1 MQQPPA
7 TPSHGAA
14 APVPTMPAYQWD
26 VMPRRP
32 RPSSPTSVPSGLDL
46 PPSTTFREAYAPS
59 ATSAAAGIDNVPPPA
74 RVTPFSDPF
83 RATPAPAAAPS
94 APAPRLPPL
103 GSSARPATPLTRPTT
118 TTVTAFAPVPI
129 SGDRVANH
137 FEQYGRVS
145 DVVEAI
151 SSAPGAAAGSTW
163 TVTFASPDA
172 AAAALSVP
180 TFLLDGRV
188 PVGVM
193 PAPSQEEEGTVITET
208 AAAPPVP
215 MAVQASPT
223 KLFKSGGMAKPRS
236 TLHQDSA
243 ADLSASLFVPPTTDE
258 PGFWGTVKSLLQW

>member
-7 TPSHGAA
+7 TPSHTGTP

-26 VMPRRP
+26 AMPRRP
-32 RPSSPTSVPSGLDL
+32 RPSSPTSVPPGIDL

-83 RATPAPAAAPS
+83 RAAPAAALS

-103 GSSARPATPLTRPTT
+103 AASARPTTPLTRPTT

-137 FEQYGRVS
+137 FEQYGRVV

-172 AAAALSVP
+172 AAAALSMP

-193 PAPSQEEEGTVITET
+193 PVPSEEETVAAAKET
-208 AAAPPVP
+208 VAAPPVP
-215 MAVQASPT
+215 MAVQVSPT

-243 ADLSASLFVPPTTDE
+243 ADLGASLFVPPTTDE
-258 PGFWGTVKSLLQW
+258 PGFWGAVKSLLQW